1 VSQVHTPARLTY
13 DDLVAMPDDGLRHE
27 IIDGVHF
34 VTPSPNLRHQELLGR
49 LYLAIG
55 LWLREHPGAGRVFF
69 APLDVLFSR
78 YDVVEPDLL
87 FVAADRQDVLT
98 AANVQGAPS
107 LVVEVLSPGTR
118 TRDHGIKRDLFNR
131 GGVREYWLVDPDA
144 QSITV
149 YARSSGERFG
159 DPSILTAAAT
169 DVLMTPQLPD
179 FRLALREYFA
189 D

>member
-1 VSQVHTPARLTY
+1 VSQTRTQARLTY

-27 IIDGVHF
+27 IIDGVLY

-49 LYLAIG
+49 LHFAIG
-55 LWLREHPGAGRVFF
+55 LWLREHPDAGRVFF

-87 FVAADRQDVLT
+87 FVTADRREVLT
-98 AANVQGAPS
+98 PANVQGAPS

-118 TRDHGIKRDLFNR
+118 KRDAGIKRDLFER

-149 YARSSGERFG
+149 YRTSKRGTFGEANT
-159 DPSILTAAAT
+159 LTATSGAAL
-169 DVLMTPQLPD
+169 VTPLLQD
-179 FRLALREYFA
+179 FTLDLRDYFA
-189 D
+189 P